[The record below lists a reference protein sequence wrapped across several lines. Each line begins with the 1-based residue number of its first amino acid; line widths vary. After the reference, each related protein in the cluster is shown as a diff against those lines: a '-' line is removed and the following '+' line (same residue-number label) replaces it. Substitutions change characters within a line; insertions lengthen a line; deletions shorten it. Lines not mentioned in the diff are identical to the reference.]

1 MTTSA
6 VLPPILDEIEEDI
19 DDEVFT
25 DLSYHTIDDEVT
37 KYWNHT
43 QFSLHV
49 NTDWPL
55 LPYYQVYL

>member
-19 DDEVFT
+19 DDEVIT

-37 KYWNHT
+37 KY
-43 QFSLHV
+43 
-49 NTDWPL
+49 
-55 LPYYQVYL
+55 

>member
-37 KYWNHT
+37 KY
-43 QFSLHV
+43 
-49 NTDWPL
+49 
-55 LPYYQVYL
+55 